1 MKLVMIKVYI
11 YNIDKLP
18 AFTKMSL
25 GILYIAIAITTTS
38 YYHNKLL
45 PQQLAS
51 DCCYKERLF
60 SAEED
65 RAIITIVIVGHLL
78 ELRQPKLVKIAFIF
92 TACDL

>member
-18 AFTKMSL
+18 AFTKMSRAI
-25 GILYIAIAITTTS
+25 ILYIANS

-51 DCCYKERLF
+51 DCCYKGRLF